1 MRMTFRRRAG
11 RDRERGAVLAMTAIL
26 TTTCIACAAFAIDA
40 GAGWGAKR
48 RLRTSTDA
56 GALAAAKSYAEG
68 FDGCAGDD
76 DTYVTA
82 NDSAAVVTD
91 CQDHSFSATDSGYVT
106 VAAERTIDFTFA
118 GIFGINDADVTS
130 TTHAMYGYPT
140 GAIGLRP
147 MGLCINAH
155 PALTAWLNLP
165 TGPTGDSGTIRI
177 PYNKDH
183 PDACGSTAPGNWG
196 MLDLNGGS
204 NSNAETKEWV
214 ANGYPGNVKLSP
226 PDIEGDTG
234 AFSNSI
240 DGELSGLLNQEF
252 TLPVF
257 DLVYGNGSNAK
268 FRLAAFVWVQL
279 IDFKTTGSQGSRYL
293 ELQFLSR
300 EVIQG
305 TCCGTVG
312 LDTGVRGVRI
322 CGVDPDEPLTAC
334 LVDPPP
340 GGGDDDD

>member
-11 RDRERGAVLAMTAIL
+11 RDGERGAVLAMTAIL
-26 TTTCIACAAFAIDA
+26 MTTCIACAAFAIDA
-40 GAGWGAKR
+40 GAGWTAKR

-106 VAAERTIDFTFA
+106 VAAERTVDFTFA

-147 MGLCINAH
+147 MGLCLEAN
-155 PALTAWLNLP
+155 PQLTAWLNLP
-165 TGPTGDSGTIRI
+165 TGPTGDSGTIHI
-177 PYNKDH
+177 QYNKAH
-183 PDACGSTAPGNWG
+183 PAACGTNVPGNWG
-196 MLDLNGGS
+196 MLDFNGGANS
-204 NSNAETKEWV
+204 NSETKKWV
-214 ANGYPGNVKLSP
+214 KDGFPDNVKLSP
-226 PDIEGDTG
+226 PDIPGDTG
-234 AFSNSI
+234 SFNPSI
-240 DGELSGLLNQEF
+240 DTELGGLRNLEF
-252 TLPVF
+252 PLPVF
-257 DLVYGNGSNAK
+257 DRVAGNGSNAT
-268 FRLAAFVWVQL
+268 FGLVAFVWVRL
-279 IDFKTTGSQGSRYL
+279 IDFRTNGSESSRFL
-293 ELQFLSR
+293 DLQFLSR
-300 EVIQG
+300 EVIGG
-305 TCCGTVG
+305 TCCGSAG

-322 CGVDPDEPLTAC
+322 CGVDADEPATAC
-334 LVDPPP
+334 LVEPP
-340 GGGDDDD
+340 DDDAGDG